1 MNNEIWLIIVIIE
14 SVILITMFF
23 IIGFYKN
30 WVIEEIEKRVKEKHD
45 NDKIIEE
52 LNTKIENDKNTL
64 DEHTKK
70 FLKLQEIEI
79 RASSEVDRLIKLIDE
94 ATPKVSDDNV
104 SAKYKLDFENK
115 LTRIV
120 EPQNTFK
127 LINDTDS
134 DLMVS
139 VTKIV
144 SDTIITDSKPYFI
157 KLRKTNHID
166 IEHVSSMD
174 TCF

>member
-1 MNNEIWLIIVIIE
+1 MNNEIWLIIVIVE
-14 SVILITMFF
+14 SSILVTLFF
-23 IIGFYKN
+23 IIGYYKK
-30 WVIEEIEKRVKEKHD
+30 WVTEEIEKRVKEKEKHD
-45 NDKIIEE
+45 RIIEE
-52 LNTKIENDKNTL
+52 LKTEIENDKNTL
-64 DEHTKK
+64 DEHTKE

-79 RASSEVDRLIKLIDE
+79 KASAEVNRLIKLIDE
-94 ATPKVSDDNV
+94 ATPKVNEDNV

-115 LTRIV
+115 FTRII

-134 DLMVS
+134 DLIIS

-166 IEHVSSMD
+166 IEHVSQMD
-174 TCF
+174 T

>member
-1 MNNEIWLIIVIIE
+1 MDNEILLIIVILE
-14 SVILITMFF
+14 SVILVTMFF
-23 IIGFYKN
+23 VIGLYKN
-30 WVIEEIEKRVKEKHD
+30 WVTEEIEKRIKEKHN

-64 DEHTKK
+64 DEHTKE
-70 FLKLQEIEI
+70 FIKLQEIEI
-79 RASSEVDRLIKLIDE
+79 KANAEVNRLIKLIDE
-94 ATPKVSDDNV
+94 ATPKVSEDDV

-115 LTRIV
+115 FTRII

-127 LINDTDS
+127 LINDTDT
-134 DLMVS
+134 DLMIS

-144 SDTIITDSKPYFI
+144 RNTVITDSKPYFM

-166 IEHVSSMD
+166 I
-174 TCF
+174 

>member
-1 MNNEIWLIIVIIE
+1 MNDEIWLIIVIVE
-14 SVILITMFF
+14 SSILVTLFF
-23 IIGFYKN
+23 IIGYYKK
-30 WVIEEIEKRVKEKHD
+30 WVTEEIEKRVKEKEKH
-45 NDKIIEE
+45 DKIMEE

-94 ATPKVSDDNV
+94 ATPKVSDDDV

-115 LTRIV
+115 FTRII

-134 DLMVS
+134 DLMIS
-139 VTKIV
+139 VAKIV
-144 SDTIITDSKPYFI
+144 SSTIITDSKPYFL

-166 IEHVSSMD
+166 IEHVSSLD
-174 TCF
+174 T